1 MQNQNNRLQK
11 VRYWLY
17 GSLALFVVF
26 AMVAWTTLNTVK
38 VNGPLYESIT
48 NKEDLIADISPPPA
62 YIVEARMEVY
72 RTLYLLERI
81 REVSSHTCL
90 TPN

>member
-38 VNGPLYESIT
+38 VNGPLYLESS
-48 NKEDLIADISPPPA
+48 L
-62 YIVEARMEVY
+62 
-72 RTLYLLERI
+72 
-81 REVSSHTCL
+81 
-90 TPN
+90 